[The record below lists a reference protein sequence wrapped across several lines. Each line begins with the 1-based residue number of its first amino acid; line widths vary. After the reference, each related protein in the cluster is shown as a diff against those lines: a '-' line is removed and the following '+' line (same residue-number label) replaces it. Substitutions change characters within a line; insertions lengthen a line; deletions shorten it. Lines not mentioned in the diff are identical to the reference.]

1 VNEMKEEVTV
11 YRVTGKILKPNFKT
25 DFQKEIRA
33 LSKKHAVESIYKKF
47 GSKHRAKRFQIK
59 IINVEE
65 IKDEDIEDANV
76 RKLTF
81 EE

>member
-1 VNEMKEEVTV
+1 MKEKVMV
-11 YRVTGKILKPNFKT
+11 YRVTGKILKPNFRT

-33 LSKKHAVESIYKKF
+33 LSEKHAVESIYKRF

-59 IINVEE
+59 IISVEE
-65 IKDEDIEDANV
+65 IKDENVEDVNV
-76 RKLTF
+76 RKMAL